1 MTTENLFVVKYPYQM
16 KHVMRTILLIAA
28 VGLASFLVVF
38 ISSHNMGV
46 FNPKGIMALAERNLI
61 VTATLMMLVVVVPVF
76 ILLAVFAWRYRASNT
91 KAKYTPDWQSNTTLE
106 IIWWTIPTIIIIA
119 LGTITWRSSH
129 TLDPFKPLES
139 NIPPITIEVV
149 ALDWKWLFIYPE
161 QNIASVNF
169 VQFPKD
175 TPVNFK
181 ITADAPMNSF
191 WIPQLAGQIY
201 AMAGMDTKLHVMAT
215 EVGEYAGLSA
225 NYSGAGFSGMKFV
238 AKASSREEFDQ
249 WVGQVRQSPNTLN
262 FNEYDRLREKSRN
275 NPVSYY
281 SSVEDS
287 LYGKIIM
294 KYMVPSGATPPMPM
308 LIPEMEM

>member
-1 MTTENLFVVKYPYQM
+1 MVKYPYQM
-16 KHVMRTILLIAA
+16 KYVMRTILLIAA

-76 ILLAVFAWRYRASNT
+76 VLLAVFAWRYRASNT

-175 TPVNFK
+175 TPVNFR

-215 EVGEYAGLSA
+215 EVGEYGGLSS

>member
-1 MTTENLFVVKYPYQM
+1 M
-16 KHVMRTILLIAA
+16 ILMISA
-28 VGLASFLVVF
+28 VGSASFLVVF
-38 ISSHNMGV
+38 ISSQNMGV

-61 VTATLMMLVVVVPVF
+61 VTATLLMLVVVVPVF
-76 ILLAVFAWRYRASNT
+76 ILLAVFAWRYRASNI
-91 KAKYTPDWQSNTTLE
+91 KAKYTPDWQSNTALE
-106 IIWWTIPTIIIIA
+106 IIWWTIPTIIIIT
-119 LGTITWRSSH
+119 LGTITWKSSH
-129 TLDPFKPLES
+129 ALDPFKPLES

-175 TPVNFK
+175 TPVNFR

-201 AMAGMDTKLHVMAT
+201 AMAGMDTRLHVMAT
-215 EVGEYAGLSA
+215 EEGEYAGLSA

-238 AKASSREEFDQ
+238 AKASSQEEFDQ
-249 WVGQVRQSPNTLN
+249 WVQQVRQSPNTLN
-262 FNEYDRLREKSRN
+262 FYEYDKLAEKSRDN
-275 NPVSYY
+275 AVAYY
-281 SSVEDS
+281 SSVEDG

-294 KYMVPSGATPPMPM
+294 KYMVPGGATPSAPILMSK
-308 LIPEMEM
+308 MEM

>member
-16 KHVMRTILLIAA
+16 KYVMRTILLIAA

-215 EVGEYAGLSA
+215 EVGEYRGLSS